1 MIFKYVFHLF
11 IISLDGELPTR
22 QSGIVASYGELVGIH
37 RTDVFGNGYPEVG
50 RHRQRSGG
58 QQMHILCHARIGCFG
73 RISLSEV
80 IAGGKAGLQRIVA
93 FPLCVEQ
100 RCAYTCI
107 QTEPGVYIEIVFGVK
122 GDFLSAHGMAVAG
135 IVNRIF
141 LEGAIIYILY
151 FRGSYS
157 RTERMVD
164 VLCTE
169 LDVVLRHG
177 GVVKVH
183 TRTPVTDTGVELGGV
198 IVSVLYF
205 IGDSIGIFHVSVQP
219 HLIFVV

>member
-1 MIFKYVFHLF
+1 
-11 IISLDGELPTR
+11 
-22 QSGIVASYGELVGIH
+22 
-37 RTDVFGNGYPEVG
+37 
-50 RHRQRSGG
+50 
-58 QQMHILCHARIGCFG
+58 MHILCHARIGCFG

-107 QTEPGVYIEIVFGVK
+107 QTEPGVLQFEIVPSGVK

-157 RTERMVD
+157 RPERMVD

-177 GVVKVH
+177 GVVKSPYAH
-183 TRTPVTDTGVELGGV
+183 SSHGYR
-198 IVSVLYF
+198 S
-205 IGDSIGIFHVSVQP
+205 
-219 HLIFVV
+219 

>member
-1 MIFKYVFHLF
+1 MLWQNILVRGH
-11 IISLDGELPTR
+11 
-22 QSGIVASYGELVGIH
+22 SG
-37 RTDVFGNGYPEVG
+37 RK
-50 RHRQRSGG
+50 GG
-58 QQMHILCHARIGCFG
+58 AAANSSF
-73 RISLSEV
+73 S
-80 IAGGKAGLQRIVA
+80 
-93 FPLCVEQ
+93 LCVEQ

-177 GVVKVH
+177 V
-183 TRTPVTDTGVELGGV
+183 
-198 IVSVLYF
+198 
-205 IGDSIGIFHVSVQP
+205 
-219 HLIFVV
+219 

>member
-1 MIFKYVFHLF
+1 MDRVYASQPVVLPNVFCTISSRPKERPSPISFFFPVGRGAEEGYTVLIFKYVFHLF

-50 RHRQRSGG
+50 RHRQRSRG

-122 GDFLSAHGMAVAG
+122 EISCPRMAW
-135 IVNRIF
+135 
-141 LEGAIIYILY
+141 LLL
-151 FRGSYS
+151 
-157 RTERMVD
+157 
-164 VLCTE
+164 VL
-169 LDVVLRHG
+169 
-177 GVVKVH
+177 
-183 TRTPVTDTGVELGGV
+183 
-198 IVSVLYF
+198 
-205 IGDSIGIFHVSVQP
+205 
-219 HLIFVV
+219 

>member
-1 MIFKYVFHLF
+1 
-11 IISLDGELPTR
+11 
-22 QSGIVASYGELVGIH
+22 
-37 RTDVFGNGYPEVG
+37 
-50 RHRQRSGG
+50 
-58 QQMHILCHARIGCFG
+58 MHILCHARIGCFG
-73 RISLSEV
+73 GISLSEV

-151 FRGSYS
+151 FEVAIPGRNVWWMYS
-157 RTERMVD
+157 APNLMW
-164 VLCTE
+164 CC
-169 LDVVLRHG
+169 G
-177 GVVKVH
+177 MGV
-183 TRTPVTDTGVELGGV
+183 
-198 IVSVLYF
+198 
-205 IGDSIGIFHVSVQP
+205 
-219 HLIFVV
+219 

>member
-1 MIFKYVFHLF
+1 
-11 IISLDGELPTR
+11 
-22 QSGIVASYGELVGIH
+22 
-37 RTDVFGNGYPEVG
+37 
-50 RHRQRSGG
+50 
-58 QQMHILCHARIGCFG
+58 MHILCHARIGCFG
-73 RISLSEV
+73 GISLSEV

-205 IGDSIGIFHVSVQP
+205 IGDSIGIFYVSVQP